1 MKINLDELKR
11 AINRIESDKGST
23 IINIEIPLD
32 RNLEIR
38 YTTIDQDVKIIL
50 YPEEVQKFPEILKKE
65 RL

>member
-38 YTTIDQDVKIIL
+38 YTTTEQDVKIIL